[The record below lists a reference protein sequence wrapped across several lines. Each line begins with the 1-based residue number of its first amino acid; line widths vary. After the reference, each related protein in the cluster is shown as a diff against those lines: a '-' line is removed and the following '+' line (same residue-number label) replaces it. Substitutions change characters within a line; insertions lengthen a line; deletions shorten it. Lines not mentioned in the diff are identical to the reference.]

1 MRTRPK
7 PRKQPEIMKNDTEKR
22 SKSTTF
28 TAKQTVFREKNVQ
41 KKW

>member
-22 SKSTTF
+22 FKFATF
-28 TAKQTVFREKNVQ
+28 TAKQTVFRENNIDQ
-41 KKW
+41 KW